1 MAHHSM
7 NHRRVDSRLLICTL
21 CSIATAL
28 VAAQDRPLPDRDAFL
43 RETRKHLQTDSSLQS
58 SYSYVETRREQ
69 KRDGR
74 GQIKEERVRVFE
86 SYPGLP
92 GEERWERLI
101 SENGVPTPPRDLARQ
116 DADRKKK
123 AEDIAQRLESQP
135 VKERARQETEWTKL
149 RQEREEQVADI
160 FIVFDIKM
168 VGREAIEGH
177 DTIAFSLTPKA
188 KSAPRT
194 REGEIM
200 SHFAVKAWVS
210 ESDHELVRLDA
221 NALDAV
227 SFGLGLARLQK
238 GAQLSFLRR
247 KVNGEVWLPAVV
259 NYSGS
264 GRVGLVWT
272 LRRSGTSEFSSYRKF
287 SVDTSTAFKPTQ

>member
-1 MAHHSM
+1 MACRTT
-7 NHRRVDSRLLICTL
+7 NHRPERRLLIWIL
-21 CSIATAL
+21 CSIATAAI
-28 VAAQDRPLPDRDAFL
+28 AAQDRPLPDRDAFL
-43 RETRKHLQTDSSLQS
+43 RETRKHLQTDTSLQS

-86 SYPGLP
+86 NYPGLP

-101 SENGVPTPPRDLARQ
+101 SENGVAVLPKDLARQ
-116 DADRKKK
+116 DAERRKK
-123 AEDIAQRLESQP
+123 AEDMAQRLESQP
-135 VKERARQETEWTKL
+135 VKERARQETEWAKQ
-149 RQEREEQVADI
+149 RQEREEQVGDI

-168 VGREAIEGH
+168 LGRETIEGH
-177 DTIAFSLTPKA
+177 DTIVFSLTPKPA
-188 KSAPRT
+188 SSPRT

-264 GRVGLVWT
+264 GRIGLLFT
-272 LRRSGTSEFSSYRKF
+272 LRRSGTSEYSNYRKF
-287 SVDTSTAFKPTQ
+287 SVDTSSAFKPAQ